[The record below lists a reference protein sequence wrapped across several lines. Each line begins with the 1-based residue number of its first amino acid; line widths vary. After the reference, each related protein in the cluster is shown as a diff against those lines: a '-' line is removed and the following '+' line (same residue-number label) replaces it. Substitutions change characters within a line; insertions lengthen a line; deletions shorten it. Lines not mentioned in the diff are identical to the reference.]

1 MKKTVVKTYKS
12 RRRMQWGINRMGKRG
27 YHVHSQSGQF
37 ERALTFK
44 RSWQKKGVT
53 VVFELREQPAAS

>member
-1 MKKTVVKTYKS
+1 
-12 RRRMQWGINRMGKRG
+12 MGKRG